1 VNAQRVAIGCGDPA
15 FSGVTMS
22 IHKLTAGSG
31 YDYLT
36 RQVAAQDVTE
46 KGHTGLASYY
56 AARGEAPGQWVGS
69 GMAGIDG
76 LAAGDAVTAG
86 QMQALFGS
94 GHHPLAQ
101 QRRDQLHGPD
111 LTDWDYQAVTRLGV
125 PYKVYAHDVSAFRL
139 EVAQRIANL
148 NASQGLPHD
157 LARSVAVPTGQR
169 AQIRTEVAVE
179 FFRAEHGRAPE
190 DAREIAATIAKHSRP
205 RTTAVA
211 GYDLTFSPVKSVST
225 LWAIADPATA
235 GRIERAHQ
243 AAVKD
248 ALTFLEEHALYTRT
262 GTNGVRQVNVQGL
275 VGTVFTH
282 RDSRAGDPDLHTH
295 VAIANKVQT
304 IDPDGDGRWLSI
316 DGRVLYKANVAASE
330 TYNTALEKHLSADL
344 GLRFV
349 ERPSSVGAD
358 ARKRP
363 VRELVGVDP
372 ALNERWSARRASIQ
386 ARRSE
391 LARAFQATHHRP
403 PTEVESIQ
411 LAQQATLE
419 TRGAKKEPRSLAQQ
433 RRSWRGQAAELLGG
447 DRAVAAMV
455 RSALDSA
462 APDRGTAIPA
472 GQRVDAS
479 WVQETAATIVATI
492 ESRRSTWQVWHVR
505 AEALRQVRCAQ
516 LAPRDVDHLVDLLVG
531 GVLDQRSVRLTPAGD
546 GIAEPSQLRRRDDS
560 SVYTVHGADQY
571 TSARVLAAEQ
581 RIVAAAGRTDGRA
594 VPVEAVDLAL
604 LESTANGAT
613 LNAGQVALVVCMATC
628 GARLQLAIAPAGAGK
643 TTAMRA
649 LAAAWENGGGTLI
662 GLAPS
667 AAAAAALRDQI
678 DSRAADRSV
687 RTDTLAKLTWSIQHP
702 HLTDLPPWAQ
712 GIGPDTLVVIDEA
725 GMADT
730 MSLDTAVTF
739 ITSRGGSVRLIGD
752 DQQLAAIGAGGVLRD
767 LDAAYGALRLTELMR
782 FADPGEGAAS
792 LALREGQPDAL
803 GFYLDNGRVHVG
815 DRSTMTE
822 DLFCAWQVDRARGLD
837 AIMLAPTR
845 ELVSQLNQ
853 RARAHRL
860 AGPDQGAAGQGVLL
874 ADGNHASVGD
884 LIITRSNDRRLR
896 VSGSD
901 WVKNG
906 DRWTV
911 QAVHDAHR
919 QGSAGG
925 GRLTVQHTR
934 NRRTIALPAD
944 YVASSTELG
953 YATTVHGAQGVSV
966 DAVHALAT
974 GQESRQQLYTMLTRG
989 RRTNQVY
996 LQVVSDGDPHN
1007 AIRPDSIAP
1016 PTATDLLARIL
1027 AKDDSPV
1034 SATTMLREM
1043 DDPATLLGQAAARYT
1058 DALYVA
1064 AEDLLGREAVA
1075 TLERTADT
1083 LVPALTDDAAWPTL
1097 RAHLILLSAHGDDP
1111 AAALATTLQG
1121 RQLDTAVDRAAVL
1134 DWRLDD
1140 TGLRNAGRGP
1150 LPWVPG
1156 VPPALAQH
1164 PTWGDYLRRRETLV
1178 ADLAARVRT
1187 TAAQAETPPWARQGA
1202 GRPAPEVLG
1211 EVAVWRAAMQVPQ
1224 QDRRPTG
1231 PAQLQK
1237 AAARWQQRLT
1247 RAVAGDRT
1255 PALQEWGDLLHSIV
1269 RAAPS
1274 PRHDDFTP
1282 LLAERLAAISRA
1294 GLPARR
1300 MLNAALAE
1308 GSLPD
1313 DHAAAALWWRLSRH
1327 LAPAVAAEVDRGH
1340 ALTAGWVSTL
1350 VEKVGPGRV
1359 QLMRAGS
1366 WWPTLVTSIDHA
1378 LQRGWAL
1385 DDVLGTT
1392 SADDT
1397 GDADLDP
1404 CQAMV
1409 WRLSVLTDPPPLAED
1424 LEEAP
1429 HHNPRDEA
1437 DDPEDMWDQW
1447 QAPEDL
1453 LHATTP
1459 QQRQERGALDEDAPA
1474 VQAPP
1479 AVGQDSAA
1487 AATTSEHL
1495 VDEHVDEPLHV
1506 DMQLQLA
1513 AITRSVIGPLEP
1525 SDAAIEAQVARAADL
1540 HFAPVPADR
1549 MLEVNRLTLAFFQ
1562 ARYPRSWAQQYL
1574 TARLGQDPAEHPHLR
1589 PGYAPPGWTSLVAH
1603 LRRLGVTE
1611 QEMTETG
1618 VATRARTGRL
1628 IDRFRD
1634 RAVMPIVHDGQTLGF
1649 VGRRHPALTDKDQTL
1664 NQAGPKYLN
1673 TADTPLFHKGAQLFG
1688 LVPALLE
1695 QGATPV
1701 LVEGPLDAWAVTLAT
1716 SGTSHPCVGAA
1727 PLGTALTEEQAEQL
1741 AHIGRAPVVATD
1753 ADPAGRVAAERD
1765 FWLLAQHGLDPVAA
1779 SFPEGSDPAEVL
1791 ARRGPAALLDAL
1803 TSARPLGDLV
1813 LQERLANLT
1822 GDAALTQA
1830 AQVAAARPAQAWET
1844 AATTVA
1850 ARLGV
1855 SVRDTHARLFSA
1867 VEAWNRDPRKAAAA
1881 RLAAVQQVRD
1891 RMVAADRQ
1899 NPDDRWVEVARHI
1912 DPRLPSEGDW
1922 PALAAIMAL
1931 AHRDGHDVAVIARQ
1945 LVSAEPLSHHPA
1957 QDLRYRLV
1965 AALPVDVGPA
1975 PTPAEVTT
1983 PRSGAERDRLAGR
1996 PQRDRPTARRR

>member
-1 VNAQRVAIGCGDPA
+1 
-15 FSGVTMS
+15 MS

-56 AARGEAPGQWVGS
+56 AAKGEAPGRWVGS
-69 GMAGIDG
+69 GMVGIDG
-76 LAAGDAVTAG
+76 LGAGDVVTAE
-86 QMQALFGS
+86 QMQALLGS
-94 GHHPLAQ
+94 GHHPLAR
-101 QRRDQLHGPD
+101 QRREQLQGPD
-111 LTDWDYQAVTRLGV
+111 LTDRDYQAVTRLGV

-148 NASQGLPHD
+148 NASEGLPRD
-157 LARSVAVPTGQR
+157 LARSVAVPMEQR
-169 AQIRTEVAVE
+169 ARIRTEVAVE
-179 FFRAEHGRAPE
+179 FFQAEHGRDPE
-190 DAREIAATIAKHSRP
+190 DAREIAASIAKHSRP

-235 GRIERAHQ
+235 ARIERAHQ
-243 AAVKD
+243 AAVRD

-275 VGTVFTH
+275 VATAFTH

-295 VAIANKVQT
+295 VAVANKVQT
-304 IDPDGDGRWLSI
+304 IDPEGAGRWLSI
-316 DGRVLYKANVAASE
+316 DGRVLFKANVAASE
-330 TYNTALEKHLSADL
+330 TYNTALEKHLTADL
-344 GLRFV
+344 GLRFE
-349 ERPSSVGAD
+349 ERPNSVGAG
-358 ARKRP
+358 AGKRP
-363 VRELVGVDP
+363 VREVVGVDP
-372 ALNERWSARRASIQ
+372 RLNERWSARRASIQ

-391 LARAFQATHHRP
+391 LARAFQAAHHRP

-419 TRGAKKEPRSLAQQ
+419 TRQAKKEPRSLAEQ
-433 RRSWRGQAAELLGG
+433 RQSWRVQAAQVLGG
-447 DRAVAAMV
+447 DRAVTAMLG
-455 RSALDSA
+455 SAV
-462 APDRGTAIPA
+462 APDRGAAVPG

-479 WVQETAATIVATI
+479 WMRGTAAKILATV

-505 AEALRQVRCAQ
+505 AEALRQVRPAQ
-516 LAPRDVDHLVDLLVG
+516 LAPHDVDHVVDLLVG
-531 GVLDQRSVRLTPAGD
+531 EVLDQRSVRLTPAGD
-546 GIAEPSQLRRRDDS
+546 GIAEPSRLRRRDDS
-560 SVYTVHGADQY
+560 SVYTVHGAEQY
-571 TSARVLAAEQ
+571 TSSRVLEAEQ
-581 RIVAAAGRTDGRA
+581 RIVAAAGRMGGRA

-604 LESTANGAT
+604 LETTANGVT
-613 LNAGQVALVVCMATC
+613 LNAGQVALVRGMATS

-667 AAAAAALRDQI
+667 AAAAAALREQI
-678 DSRAADRSV
+678 DSPVAGRSV
-687 RTDTLAKLTWSIQHP
+687 QTDTLAKLTWSIQHP
-702 HLTDLPPWAQ
+702 DLTDLPAWAQ
-712 GIGPDTLVVIDEA
+712 GVGPDTLVVIDEA

-730 MSLDTAVTF
+730 MSLDTAVAF
-739 ITSRGGSVRLIGD
+739 ITSRGASVRLIGD

-767 LDAAYGALRLTELMR
+767 LDATFGALRLTELMR
-782 FADPGEGAAS
+782 FADPAEGAAS
-792 LALREGQPDAL
+792 LALREGQADAL
-803 GFYLDNGRVHVG
+803 GFYLDKGRVHVG
-815 DRSTMTE
+815 DLSTMTE
-822 DLFCAWQVDRARGLD
+822 DVFSAWQVDRARDLD

-845 ELVSQLNQ
+845 ELVPELNQ
-853 RARAHRL
+853 RARAHRI
-860 AGPDQGAAGQGVLL
+860 AGPGQAAAAGPGVAL

-884 LIITRSNDRRLR
+884 LIITRTNDRRLR

-911 QAVHDAHR
+911 LDVDR
-919 QGSAGG
+919 QGGG
-925 GRLTVQHTR
+925 GGGLTVQQAR
-934 NRRTIALPAD
+934 NGRIIQLPSH

-966 DAVHALAT
+966 DAVHGLAT
-974 GQESRQQLYTMLTRG
+974 GEESRQQLYTMLTRG
-989 RRTNQVY
+989 RLSNEVY
-996 LQVVSDGDPHN
+996 LEVVSDGDPHN

-1016 PTATDLLARIL
+1016 PTATDLLQRIL
-1027 AKDDSPV
+1027 AKDDSPT
-1034 SATTMLREM
+1034 SATTMLREL

-1075 TLERTADT
+1075 TLERSADA
-1083 LVPALTDDAAWPTL
+1083 LVPGLTGDAAWPTL
-1097 RAHLILLSAHGDDP
+1097 RAHLVLLSASGDDP
-1111 AAALATTLQG
+1111 AAALAKTVQG
-1121 RQLDTAVDRAAVL
+1121 RELDTAVDRAAVL

-1156 VPPALAQH
+1156 VPQALAQH
-1164 PTWGDYLRRRETLV
+1164 PAWGDYLRRRAALV
-1178 ADLAARVRT
+1178 EDLATRVRT
-1187 TAAQAETPPWARQGA
+1187 AATQTETPSWARQGA
-1202 GRPAPEVLG
+1202 GRPAPGVLG
-1211 EVAVWRAAMQVPQ
+1211 EVAVWRAAMQVPE

-1231 PAQLQK
+1231 PPQMQK
-1237 AAARWQQRLT
+1237 AAVRWQQRLT
-1247 RAVAGDRT
+1247 RAVAGDRA
-1255 PALQEWGDLLHSIV
+1255 PALQEWGDLLL

-1274 PRHDDFTP
+1274 TRHDDFTP

-1294 GLPARR
+1294 GLPTRR

-1327 LAPAVAAEVDRGH
+1327 LAPAVAAEVDHGH
-1340 ALTAGWVSTL
+1340 ALTCGWVSLL
-1350 VEKVGPGRV
+1350 VERVGQDRV
-1359 QLMRAGS
+1359 ELMQAGS

-1392 SADDT
+1392 STDD
-1397 GDADLDP
+1397 DDDRDLDP

-1429 HHNPRDEA
+1429 HPDGA
-1437 DDPEDMWDQW
+1437 DCPEDSWDQW
-1447 QAPEDL
+1447 EAPADL
-1453 LHATTP
+1453 VHAPTP
-1459 QQRQERGALDEDAPA
+1459 QQWQEWGALDRASGVER
-1474 VQAPP
+1474 PP
-1479 AVGQDSAA
+1479 AAGQDAA
-1487 AATTSEHL
+1487 AAVTTSEHL
-1495 VDEHVDEPLHV
+1495 VEEPLDV
-1506 DMQLQLA
+1506 DMRLQLA
-1513 AITRSVIGPLEP
+1513 AISRSVRGPLEP

-1540 HFAPVPADR
+1540 DFALVPAVR
-1549 MLEVNRLTLAFFQ
+1549 MLEVNRMALAFFQ
-1562 ARYPRSWAQQYL
+1562 ARYAQSWAQQYL
-1574 TARLGQDPAEHPHLR
+1574 TDRLGQDPAEHPHFS
-1589 PGYAPPGWTSLVAH
+1589 PGYAPAGWTTLVAH
-1603 LRRLGVTE
+1603 LRRLGVSDE
-1611 QEMTETG
+1611 EMTETG

-1634 RAVMPIVHDGQTLGF
+1634 RAVMPIVHDGQVLGF
-1649 VGRRHPALTDKDQTL
+1649 VGRRHPAMTDKD
-1664 NQAGPKYLN
+1664 QAGPKYLN

-1701 LVEGPLDAWAVTLAT
+1701 LVEGPLDAWAITLAT
-1716 SGTSHPCVGAA
+1716 SDSSHPCVGAA
-1727 PLGTALTEEQAEQL
+1727 PLGTALTEEQAAQL
-1741 AHIGRAPVVATD
+1741 ARIGRAPIVATD
-1753 ADPAGRVAAERD
+1753 ADLAGRVAAERD
-1765 FWLLAQHGLDPVAA
+1765 FWLLTQHGLDPVTA
-1779 SFPEGSDPAEVL
+1779 SFPQGSDPAEVL
-1791 ARRGPAALLDAL
+1791 ARRGPAALVDAL
-1803 TSARPLGDLV
+1803 TSARPLGDVV
-1813 LQERLANLT
+1813 LQERLTNLT
-1822 GDAALTQA
+1822 GDTALTEA
-1830 AQVAAARPAQAWET
+1830 AQVAAARPAEAWGP
-1844 AATTVA
+1844 AATTIA
-1850 ARLGV
+1850 TRLGV
-1855 SVRDTHARLFSA
+1855 SAGDSRGRLLGA
-1867 VEAWNRDPRKAAAA
+1867 VEAWNRDPRKAVAA

-1891 RMVAADRQ
+1891 RMAVTDRQ
-1899 NPDDRWVEVARHI
+1899 DFEDRWVEVARHI

-1931 AHRDGHDVAVIARQ
+1931 AHRDGHDVAATARQ
-1945 LVSAEPLSHHPA
+1945 LVGADPLGHQPA

-1975 PTPAEVTT
+1975 PSPAEVT

-1996 PQRDRPTARRR
+1996 PQRDRPTGRRR